1 MGFDKYIYIHHIIQN
16 SLIILKKLPV
26 FYLFI
31 PPAPPDLFPVIV
43 FPFPECHV
51 QSALH
56 ICGSLTLEFQ
66 SSFGWIYRCGTYGY
80 QWIWV
85 VQMSGLS
92 TGDDCNWNNTCIA
105 FSDWLLSLSN
115 IHLRFLH
122 VFWWFDSS
130 SFKFLIIFLCVDI
143 LVCSFT
149 FWKILFP
156 VFWKLWIKLL

>member
-1 MGFDKYIYIHHIIQN
+1 M
-16 SLIILKKLPV
+16 

-31 PPAPPDLFPVIV
+31 LLPLQDLFPMII
-43 FPFPECHV
+43 FPFPECHI

-85 VQMSGLS
+85 SQMSGLS
-92 TGDDCNWNNTCIA
+92 TGDDCNWNYACTA

-115 IHLRFLH
+115 MHLSFLH
-122 VFWWFDSS
+122 VFRWFDSS
-130 SFKFLIIFLCVDI
+130 YFKFLNNIPLCGYISLFSHLLKD
-143 LVCSFT
+143 LVSSLL
-149 FWKILFP
+149 KIMNKAAINIC
-156 VFWKLWIKLL
+156 V

>member
-1 MGFDKYIYIHHIIQN
+1 M
-16 SLIILKKLPV
+16 

-31 PPAPPDLFPVIV
+31 PPPDVFPVIV
-43 FPFPECHV
+43 FPFPECHT

-66 SSFGWIYRCGTYGY
+66 SSFGWIHRCGTYGY

-85 VQMSGLS
+85 LWMSGLS
-92 TGDDCNWNNTCIA
+92 AGDDCHWNHTCIA

-115 IHLRFLH
+115 MHLRFLH

-130 SFKFLIIFLCVDI
+130 SFKLLNNIPLCDYI
-143 LVCSFT
+143 SLFIHLLKDLVSSLL
-149 FWKILFP
+149 KIMNKAAINIC
-156 VFWKLWIKLL
+156 V

>member
-1 MGFDKYIYIHHIIQN
+1 M
-16 SLIILKKLPV
+16 

-56 ICGSLTLEFQ
+56 ICGSLTLKFQ
-66 SSFGWIYRCGTYGY
+66 SSFGWIYGCGTCGY
-80 QWIWV
+80 EWIWV
-85 VQMSGLS
+85 LQMSGLS